1 MATKP
6 SVPTWRILTV
16 AAAISVGFLLLIIQL
31 VRWQV
36 VQRNEFLP
44 EPGIPANTSGK
55 NLPLRGP
62 ERGAIVDIHGVPLAF
77 DSFHWEIWVEPW
89 LVPKGRETALAA
101 QLIQSLGPSLQV
113 APEDLQTQLL
123 AHEKRIVMLTRN
135 APQPVGQAIKEWD
148 DAPGV
153 VAKPFPGRYYP
164 QGALASHMLGFVNTV
179 PQSFYGVEEYYDNYL
194 LDIKKDWFPSAPKV
208 QLVYRQLPADWQ
220 DTLPSAVGQDLVLTI
235 DRRVQSVTERTLA
248 DAIGMYKA
256 ASGTIVVMDP
266 ATGAILA
273 MASLPAYDPNQY
285 ANTKTELLSDPA
297 ITRPYEPGSVFKI
310 VTMAAGI
317 DAGLVTPSTVLT
329 DSLSIEVGGR
339 TIYNSIFRTFG
350 EVTLTEALVRSLN
363 IPTAEVAL
371 MLDESR
377 FYQYVRRF
385 GFGQLTE
392 IDLAN
397 ESQGT
402 VKVPGDP
409 LWSQVDLATNA
420 FGQGLA
426 VTPVQMVRATA
437 VIANGGM
444 LVKPHVVDSMVFRG
458 RIIKP
463 DTAPARRVIKP
474 ETAQQMKDMMVAVV
488 KEGTFAASVSGYTVA
503 GKTGT
508 AQVAIG
514 GSYSP
519 TETIHSF
526 VGFVPADDPKFV
538 ALVKLDSPKTH
549 PWADSTAAPTFSR
562 LARELL
568 RIWRVPPEQVA
579 TKP

>member
-16 AAAISVGFLLLIIQL
+16 AAAISVGFLLLVVQL
-31 VRWQV
+31 IRWQV
-36 VQRNEFLP
+36 VQRAEFLP
-44 EPGIPANTSGK
+44 EPGVPANQSGK
-55 NLPLRGP
+55 NLSSRGP

-77 DSFHWEIWVEPW
+77 DSFQWEVWVEPW
-89 LVPKGRETALAA
+89 LVPEGEEAALASRLV
-101 QLIQSLGPSLQV
+101 QTLGPHLQV
-113 APEDLQTQLL
+113 TPQDLQQRLL
-123 AHEKRIVMLTRN
+123 AHEKKIVMLTRS
-135 APQPVGQAIKEWD
+135 AAQPVGQEIKGWD

-153 VAKPFPGRYYP
+153 VAKPLPVRTYP
-164 QGALASHMLGFVNTV
+164 QGSLASHMLGFVNTV
-179 PQSFYGVEEYYDNYL
+179 PQAFYGVEEYYDNYL
-194 LDIKKDWFPSAPKV
+194 RDVKTDWYPSDPEV
-208 QLVYRQLPADWQ
+208 QAVYHGLPSGWQ
-220 DTLPSAVGQDLVLTI
+220 QILPSAVGQDLVLTI
-235 DRRVQSVTERTLA
+235 DRRAQASAERILGE
-248 DAIGMYKA
+248 AIGLYKA
-256 ASGTIVVMDP
+256 ESGTIVVMEP
-266 ATGAILA
+266 RTGAILA
-273 MASLPAYDPNQY
+273 MVSLPAYDPNQY
-285 ANTKTELLSDPA
+285 ASTKTELLADPA
-297 ITRPYEPGSVFKI
+297 ITTPYEPGSVFKI
-310 VTMAAGI
+310 VTMAAGV

-339 TIYNSIFRTFG
+339 EIYNSVFRSYG
-350 EVTLTEALVRSLN
+350 KVTLREALVRSLN

-397 ESQGT
+397 ENPGT

-426 VTPVQMVRATA
+426 VTPVQMARATA

-458 RIIKP
+458 RVIKP
-463 DTAPARRVIKP
+463 DIAPVRRVLKP
-474 ETAQQMKDMMVAVV
+474 ETAQQLTDMMVSVV
-488 KEGTFAASVSGYTVA
+488 EEGSYAASVPGYKVA

-508 AQVAIG
+508 AQVPIG

-526 VGFVPADDPKFV
+526 VGFVPADDPAFV
-538 ALVKLDSPKTH
+538 AIVKLDVPKTH

-562 LARELL
+562 LATELL
-568 RIWRVPPEQVA
+568 RLWRVPPEQVA
-579 TKP
+579 KRP

>member
-1 MATKP
+1 METKS

-16 AAAISVGFLLLIIQL
+16 AAIISAGFLLLVAQL

-36 VQRNEFLP
+36 VQRKDFLP
-44 EPGIPANTSGK
+44 EPGVPASQSGRT
-55 NLPLRGP
+55 LIARGP
-62 ERGAIVDIHGVPLAF
+62 ERGAIVDINGEPLAF

-89 LVPKGRETALAA
+89 LVPEGDEATLAA
-101 QLIQSLGPSLQV
+101 RLVQALGPSLQV
-113 APEDLQTQLL
+113 APEELQQRLL
-123 AHEKRIVMLTRN
+123 SHEKKIVMLTRN
-135 APQPVGQAIKEWD
+135 APQPVGQLIDGWE

-153 VAKPFPGRYYP
+153 VAKPLPGRTYP
-164 QGALASHMLGFVNTV
+164 QGPLASHMLGFVNTV
-179 PQSFYGVEEYYDNYL
+179 PQAFYGVEEYYDNYL
-194 LDIKKDWFPSAPKV
+194 LDLRTPWFPSDPDV
-208 QLVYRQLPADWQ
+208 QAVYRRLPSNWQ
-220 DTLPSAVGQDLVLTI
+220 QVLPSAVGQDLVLTI
-235 DRRVQSVTERTLA
+235 DRRVQATTERILGE
-248 DAIGMYKA
+248 AIGLYKA
-256 ASGTIVVMDP
+256 ESGSIVVMDP
-266 ATGAILA
+266 KTGAILA
-273 MASLPAYDPNQY
+273 MVSLPAYDPNQY
-285 ANTKTELLSDPA
+285 AATKTELLADPA
-297 ITRPYEPGSVFKI
+297 ITVPYEPGSVFKI
-310 VTMAAGI
+310 VTMASGI
-317 DAGLVTPSTVLT
+317 DAGLVTPSSVLT

-339 TIYNSIFRTFG
+339 EIYNSVFRSYG
-350 EVTLTEALVRSLN
+350 EVTLREALVRSLN

-397 ESQGT
+397 ESPGT

-426 VTPVQMVRATA
+426 VTPVQMARATA

-458 RIIKP
+458 RVIKP
-463 DTAPARRVIKP
+463 DIAPARRVIRP
-474 ETAQQMKDMMVAVV
+474 ETAAQVTDMMVSVV
-488 KEGTFAASVSGYTVA
+488 EEGSPAAGVRGYRVA

-508 AQVAIG
+508 AQVPIG

-526 VGFVPADDPKFV
+526 VGFVPADAPLFV
-538 ALVKLDSPKTH
+538 AVVKLDVPKTH

-562 LARELL
+562 LATELL

-579 TKP
+579 NRP